1 MTLLRI
7 VTSPETV
14 NAVRDAL
21 VLAGIGGMTVT
32 DLQGTSGTQRQR
44 VHYRGVE
51 FGVAFVPRVEL
62 QIVLP
67 DAQVSEAINE
77 ILEITRHDSSGEGQ
91 IFVVPVDGSFRIR
104 SGEYE
109 RDSEDEAHWV

>member
-1 MTLLRI
+1 MLLRI
-7 VTSPETV
+7 VTSPDTV

-21 VLAGIGGMTVT
+21 VVAGIAGMTVT
-32 DLQGTSGTQRQR
+32 DVQGTSGTQRQR
-44 VHYRGVE
+44 LHYRGTE

-67 DAQVSEAINE
+67 DTRVPEAINE
-77 ILEITRHDSSGEGQ
+77 ILEVTRHDSLGDGQ
-91 IFVVPVDGSFRIR
+91 IFVIPVQGSFRIR

-109 RDSEDEAHWV
+109 RDSEDEVHWV